1 MRIPKVFRASD
12 TGKPHDH
19 CLVCNKFLLG
29 DGTTYLIEKAI
40 RQYPEQIKDTIF
52 EYAICTDC
60 MLMFHESLSS
70 ESRQRIEQYF
80 LKNCDLISRRENLL
94 SQKTRRVQSWLAR
107 CVVKGTPIVHS
118 SEYQIVAQCDGKHML
133 FTYMPYAISSTAMD
147 EMTDL
152 LSEKS
157 LGEIDDFTGKYFSGP
172 PEIAELIRKRSIM
185 PV

>member
-1 MRIPKVFRASD
+1 
-12 TGKPHDH
+12 
-19 CLVCNKFLLG
+19 
-29 DGTTYLIEKAI
+29 
-40 RQYPEQIKDTIF
+40 
-52 EYAICTDC
+52 
-60 MLMFHESLSS
+60 
-70 ESRQRIEQYF
+70 
-80 LKNCDLISRRENLL
+80 
-94 SQKTRRVQSWLAR
+94 
-107 CVVKGTPIVHS
+107 VVKGTPIVHS